1 MHPRSFAR
9 SLPLSPTVAFLA
21 FVATLAAP
29 APGVAQ
35 QDTTRTPPRD
45 TLESVVVRAVRGGAA
60 IPTSSSTLDRRT
72 IERTYAGQDAPLAL
86 QSLPGVTA
94 SSDAGAFSG
103 YSSIRLR
110 GIDQTRLAISVDGV
124 PLSDPED
131 QVLYL
136 SNIPDFMNSMQSVRL
151 QRGVGSSAFGTS
163 PFAGSLDFE
172 SMPIAATSPFAEM
185 QLTGGS
191 WGTQR
196 LSLEGATGLR
206 GPWAAYARLSG
217 HETDGFRHHSGNLA
231 RSAFTSVGWFG
242 ERDALKFTGFAG
254 RSKMHLAYYAASE
267 AQLAADPRTNPMA
280 PEERDDFWQAMA
292 SLQYTR
298 VLRPGTTLTTTA
310 YRNAAGG
317 NYDVYVGTD
326 LWNFNLDHTWHGLL
340 STLNWSG
347 GGLTYAVG
355 GHVSSYARDHF
366 LFIRPDLSTRI
377 YDNTGHKQEQSLFGK
392 ATWTRGPLDLTADMQ
407 VRRAAFRYEPTPGSG
422 VAEQERDWFFVNPRV
437 GVSWHASEPLT
448 LFASLGYVSR
458 EPTRTDMLAGADDID
473 GTNEGEILP
482 IERVRSEHLSDLEV
496 GLRLARPRYTLVLN
510 GFFMVFANEIL
521 PIGEIGVTGSPL
533 RQNVGRSSRVGGE
546 FEGTVR
552 LTRTLDL
559 SGNLTLTRA
568 RISQYFDAEAL
579 VTYDDVPPLLTPPI
593 LANAQAVWRATE
605 RLDLTLGARH
615 VGRSLL
621 RNDGDLD
628 NILPAHSLLDATLGV
643 RLGRHAI
650 RLQAQ
655 NLADA
660 TAYTAGYSDGVTRY
674 FFPVASRTL
683 LASVTL
689 SF

>member
-1 MHPRSFAR
+1 MCSCITAR
-9 SLPLSPTVAFLA
+9 PLALA
-21 FVATLAAP
+21 AVLALAAP
-29 APGVAQ
+29 VLADAQ
-35 QDTTRTPPRD
+35 QDTTRTAPRD
-45 TLESVVVRAVRGGAA
+45 TLESVVVRAVRSGAA
-60 IPTSSSTLDRRT
+60 IPTSSATLDRRT

-86 QSLPGVTA
+86 QALPGVTA

-172 SMPIAATSPFAEM
+172 SMPIAATPAFREM
-185 QLTGGS
+185 QVTGGS

-196 LSLEGATGLR
+196 VSLEGATGLR
-206 GPWAAYARLSG
+206 GPWAAYGRVSG
-217 HETDGFRHHSGNLA
+217 HETDGFRYHSGNLA
-231 RSAFTSVGWFG
+231 RSAFTGVGWFG

-267 AQLAADPRTNPMA
+267 SQLATDPRTNPMA
-280 PEERDDFWQAMA
+280 PEERDNFWQAMA

-298 VLRPGTTLTTTA
+298 VLRPGTTLTTTG

-317 NYDVYVGTD
+317 NYDVYVGPD
-326 LWNFNLDHTWHGLL
+326 LKNFNLDHTWYGLL
-340 STLNWSG
+340 STLNWSAG
-347 GGLTYAVG
+347 DATFAAGAHL
-355 GHVSSYARDHF
+355 SSYARDHF
-366 LFIRPDLSTRI
+366 LYARPDLTTRV
-377 YDNTGHKQEQSLFGK
+377 YDNTGHKQEQSLFSK
-392 ATWTRGPLDLTADMQ
+392 ATWTAGPIDLIADVQ
-407 VRRAAFRYEPTPGSG
+407 VRRAAFRYEPTAGNG

-437 GVSWHASEPLT
+437 GISWRVAAPVT

-458 EPTRTDMLAGADDID
+458 EPTRSDMLAGADDID

-482 IERVRSEHLSDLEV
+482 IERVRAEHLSDLEM
-496 GLRLARPRYTLVLN
+496 GLRLTRPRYTLVVN

-546 FEGTVR
+546 FEGTLRV
-552 LTRTLDL
+552 TRALDL
-559 SGNLTLTRA
+559 SGNVTLTRA
-568 RISQYFDAEAL
+568 RISQYFDAESQY
-579 VTYDDVPPLLTPPI
+579 VYDDVPPLLTPA
-593 LANAQAVWRATE
+593 LVANAQAVWRATG

-615 VGRSLL
+615 VGRSNL
-621 RNDGDLD
+621 RNDG
-628 NILPAHSLLDATLGV
+628 NNAHSLPAHSLLDATLGL
-643 RLGRHAI
+643 RLGRHAL

-655 NLADA
+655 NLTD
-660 TAYTAGYSDGVTRY
+660 TRAYTAGYSDGVSDY
-674 FFPVASRTL
+674 YFPVATRTL
-683 LASVTL
+683 LATVTL

>member
-1 MHPRSFAR
+1 MRHRFTVR
-9 SLPLSPTVAFLA
+9 PLALA
-21 FVATLAAP
+21 VVFVARLAAP
-29 APGVAQ
+29 ALGAAQ

-45 TLESVVVRAVRGGAA
+45 TLESVVVRAVRSGAA

-86 QSLPGVTA
+86 QALPGVTA
-94 SSDAGAFSG
+94 TSDAGAFSG

-172 SMPIAATSPFAEM
+172 SMPIAATPRFAEM
-185 QLTGGS
+185 QVTGGS

-206 GPWAAYARLSG
+206 GPWAAYGRVSG
-217 HETDGFRHHSGNLA
+217 HETDGYRYHSGNLA
-231 RSAFTSVGWFG
+231 RSAFASVGWFG
-242 ERDALKFTGFAG
+242 ERDAIKFTGFAG

-267 AQLAADPRTNPMA
+267 AELAVDPRTNPMA

-317 NYDVYVGTD
+317 NYDVYVGPD

-355 GHVSSYARDHF
+355 GHISSYARDHF
-366 LFIRPDLSTRI
+366 LYVRPDLATRV
-377 YDNTGHKQEQSLFGK
+377 YDNTGRKQEQSLFGK
-392 ATWTRGPLDLTADMQ
+392 ATWTQGPFDVIADVQ
-407 VRRAAFRYEPTPGSG
+407 VRRAAFQYEPTPGNG

-437 GVSWHASEPLT
+437 GLSWRVAAPVS
-448 LFASLGYVSR
+448 LFASAGYVSR
-458 EPTRTDMLAGADDID
+458 EPTRTDMFAGADDID

-482 IERVRSEHLSDLEV
+482 IERVRTEHLSDLEL
-496 GLRLARPRYTLVLN
+496 GLRLTRPRYTLVVN

-546 FEGTVR
+546 FEGSVR
-552 LTRTLDL
+552 LAPSLDL

-568 RISQYFDAEAL
+568 RISQYFDAEAQI
-579 VTYDDVPPLLTPPI
+579 VYDDVPPLLTPSI

-605 RLDLTLGARH
+605 RLDLTVGARH

-621 RNDGDLD
+621 RNDGNLD
-628 NILPAHSLLDATLGV
+628 RAVPAHSLLDATIGFK
-643 RLGRHAI
+643 RGGHSI

-655 NLADA
+655 NLTDA
-660 TAYTAGYSDGVTRY
+660 IAYSSGSWDGVRRR

-683 LASVTL
+683 LATVTL

>member
-1 MHPRSFAR
+1 MHHRSFAR
-9 SLPLSPTVAFLA
+9 PLALAVA
-21 FVATLAAP
+21 FVAAVAVP
-29 APGVAQ
+29 ANGSAQ

-45 TLESVVVRAVRGGAA
+45 TLESVVVRAVRSGAA
-60 IPTSSSTLDRRT
+60 IPTSSTTLDRRT
-72 IERTYAGQDAPLAL
+72 IERTYTGQDAPLAL
-86 QSLPGVTA
+86 QALPGVTA
-94 SSDAGAFSG
+94 SSDAGTFSG

-110 GIDQTRLAISVDGV
+110 GIDQTRLAITVDGV

-172 SMPIAATSPFAEM
+172 SMPIAATAPFAEM

-206 GPWAAYARLSG
+206 GPWAAYGRVSG
-217 HETDGFRHHSGNLA
+217 HETDGFRYHSGNLA

-242 ERDALKFTGFAG
+242 ESDAVKFTGFAG
-254 RSKMHLAYYAASE
+254 RSKMHLAFYGATE
-267 AQLAADPRTNPMA
+267 AELAADPRTNPMA

-317 NYDVYVGTD
+317 NYDVYVGPD

-340 STLNWSG
+340 STLNWSSDG
-347 GGLTYAVG
+347 VTYAVG

-366 LFIRPDLSTRI
+366 LYIRPDLTTRV

-392 ATWTRGPLDLTADMQ
+392 ATWSPGPLDLTADVQ
-407 VRRAAFRYEPTPGSG
+407 VRRASFRYEPTPGNG
-422 VAEQERDWFFVNPRV
+422 VEEQERDWVFVNPRV
-437 GVSWHASEPLT
+437 GISWRAAAPVT

-482 IERVRSEHLSDLEV
+482 IERVRTEHLSDLEM
-496 GLRLARPRYTLVLN
+496 GMRLTRPRYTVVVN

-533 RQNVGRSSRVGGE
+533 RQNVGRSSRVGAE

-552 LTRTLDL
+552 LARFLDL
-559 SGNLTLTRA
+559 SGNVTLTRA
-568 RISQYFDAEAL
+568 RISQYFDAQAQ
-579 VTYDDVPPLLTPPI
+579 VVYDDVPPLLTPPI

-615 VGRSLL
+615 VGRSML

-628 NILPAHSLLDATLGV
+628 DVLPAHSLLDATLGY
-643 RLGRHAI
+643 RIGRHAI

-655 NLADA
+655 NLTDA
-660 TAYTAGYSDGVTRY
+660 TAYAAGSSDGVTRR

-683 LASVTL
+683 LATVTL